1 MTLPLIAV
9 ARLRTTAVVHRAY
22 PEVEKLSDSWK
33 HARGKL
39 ANLSKT
45 LDRDDPRLADLRRDI
60 RAGRLATST

>member
-1 MTLPLIAV
+1 M
-9 ARLRTTAVVHRAY
+9 VHRAY

-60 RAGRLATST
+60 RAGRLASRPRRT